1 MNCFKFGTLLVLCCY
16 VNINFPSCPS
26 QSSEALIYYSNCDVN
41 LFGVKVSTYCNL
53 LERIILSQTQDALK
67 QSLPLSSPRAM
78 RQIERAIFRRY
89 GNALYIPLYIDNQR
103 PVESFL
109 LTADN
114 VINVGRKLSDD
125 IMRLVEQMNAVED
138 TIMNFY

>member
-1 MNCFKFGTLLVLCCY
+1 MLFWYFL
-16 VNINFPSCPS
+16 NINFKGFTPSPARPS
-26 QSSEALIYYSNCDVN
+26 QPSGTVYCSNCDVAV
-41 LFGVKVSTYCNL
+41 FGVKVSTYCNL
-53 LERIILSQTQDALK
+53 LERIILSQTKDALK

-78 RQIERAIFRRY
+78 RQIERAILRRY
-89 GNALYIPLYIDNQR
+89 GNAIYIPLYIDNQR

>member
-1 MNCFKFGTLLVLCCY
+1 VNVFGL
-16 VNINFPSCPS
+16 
-26 QSSEALIYYSNCDVN
+26 
-41 LFGVKVSTYCNL
+41 KVSTYCNL
-53 LERIILSQTQDALK
+53 LEKIFLSQFRDALK

-78 RQIERAIFRRY
+78 RQIERAIYKRF
-89 GNALYIPLYIDNQR
+89 GNEIYIPLYIDDQR

-114 VINVGRKLSDD
+114 VINVGKKLSDD
-125 IMRLVEQMNAVED
+125 IMRLVDQMNAVED

>member
-1 MNCFKFGTLLVLCCY
+1 MAV
-16 VNINFPSCPS
+16 
-26 QSSEALIYYSNCDVN
+26 
-41 LFGVKVSTYCNL
+41 FGVKVSTYCNL
-53 LERIILSQTQDALK
+53 LERIILSQTKDALK

-78 RQIERAIFRRY
+78 RQIERAILRRY
-89 GNALYIPLYIDNQR
+89 GDAIYIPLYIDNQR